1 MMATKQRISG
11 SNVAKAC
18 PKCGEAPGDSG
29 FCPRCDRHTVPAEPA
44 RRSGDQ
50 RGGQPSDWRRLVT
63 GGIASLLVVL
73 ALILLDAASCDPNV
87 WFDCFMVD
95 AERYAAYSLLVMAG
109 PFALATLMPF
119 GTSRRVVV
127 GLGAALLSSA
137 AVFVGGANVVE
148 PLGEGAI
155 PFVWAWIGAG
165 VAFCLA
171 FYAGYRIAR

>member
-1 MMATKQRISG
+1 MMATKQRASG
-11 SNVAKAC
+11 DVAKAC
-18 PKCGEAPGDSG
+18 PKCGEALGDSG

-44 RRSGDQ
+44 RRSGDP

-95 AERYAAYSLLVMAG
+95 AERYAAYSLLVMAS

-119 GTSRRVVV
+119 GTSRRVIV
-127 GLGAALLSSA
+127 GLGAALLSA
-137 AVFVGGANVVE
+137 AATLIGAVIVLE
-148 PLGEGAI
+148 PLGGGAI
-155 PFVWAWIGAG
+155 PFAWVEAG
-165 VAFCLA
+165 IAFWLA
-171 FYAGYRIAR
+171 FYTAYRIAR